1 MKLIFYWRGKM
12 GVKRQYLIASN
23 TSSGFVSYGDDFLKD
38 AERVYIL
45 KGGPGCGK
53 STFIKRIG
61 NELLGEGF
69 SVDFVNSP
77 SDANSID
84 GIFIHDIGV
93 AIVNGTAPGVIV
105 S

>member
-1 MKLIFYWRGKM
+1 M
-12 GVKRQYLIASN
+12 GIKRQYLISSN
-23 TSSGFVSYGDDFLKD
+23 TAEGFVSFSHDFLKD
-38 AERVYIL
+38 VERVYIL

-61 NELLGEGF
+61 NELLDEGF
-69 SVDFVNSP
+69 SVDFINSP
-77 SDANSID
+77 TDANSID

-93 AIVNGTAPGVIV
+93 AIINGTAPGVTV